1 MIGSSTYILAMP
13 DSEAKQRMLRGE
25 EYQATDEQLTAE
37 RERCSMLC
45 ERINALS
52 AADEPAR
59 LALFRELLGAMG
71 DDTLIQSP
79 FRCDYGYNIKIGRRS
94 FINYGGIVLDV
105 APVTIGDE
113 VLIATNVQI
122 LTATHPLD
130 AARRRAW
137 WEFAKPI
144 SIADGVWIGGGALI
158 LPGVSVG
165 ENAVVGAGAVVTRDV
180 AANTVVVGNPARV
193 VREL

>member
-1 MIGSSTYILAMP
+1 MT
-13 DSEAKQRMLRGE
+13 DSESKQRMLRGE

-37 RERCSMLC
+37 RERCSVLC
-45 ERINALS
+45 ERINTLP

-59 LALFRELLGAMG
+59 LSLFRDLLGAIG
-71 DDTLIQSP
+71 EDTLIQSP
-79 FRCDYGYNIKIGRRS
+79 FRCDYGYNIKIGSRS
-94 FINYGGIVLDV
+94 FINYGGILLDV
-105 APVTIGDE
+105 APITIGFE

-137 WEFAKPI
+137 WEYAKPI
-144 SIADGVWIGGGALI
+144 SIGDGVWIGGGAII
-158 LPGVSVG
+158 LPGVAIG

-180 AANTVVVGNPARV
+180 APNTVVVGNPARV
-193 VREL
+193 ARQL

>member
-1 MIGSSTYILAMP
+1 VP

-37 RERCSMLC
+37 RERCSLLC
-45 ERINALS
+45 EQINTLS
-52 AADEPAR
+52 AAHEPAR
-59 LALFRELLGAMG
+59 LALFGELLGAIG

-79 FRCDYGYNIKIGRRS
+79 FRCDYGYNIRIGRRS

-105 APVTIGDE
+105 APVEIGDE
-113 VLIATNVQI
+113 VLIASNVQI

-137 WEFAKPI
+137 WEYGKPV
-144 SIADGVWIGGGALI
+144 SIGDGVWIGAGALV
-158 LPGVSVG
+158 LPGVSIG

-180 AANTVVVGNPARV
+180 AANTLVVGNPARV
-193 VREL
+193 MREL